1 MISQHSYF
9 QQCLPAIQ
17 QLYTHTNFTKEQLL
31 QKDFLIRQEN
41 ELSMYYSPHND
52 YINPD
57 AHIVIAG
64 ITPGWF
70 QMKTAFKQC
79 TSSLSHHH
87 SLEEVLYETKKA
99 ASFSGTMRA
108 NLIAMLDRCGI
119 QKAAGINSAAELFA
133 SQRHLLHTTSVLKYP
148 VFYKRKNYTGHQ
160 PPIERSALLS
170 HYAFEV
176 FLHELNEIKNPCL
189 IVPLGKAVEQV
200 LRKLSREPSLSRHTY
215 LFGFPHPSGAN
226 GHRKRIFEEH
236 LNEFTEIVEKWAA
249 KRKS

>member
-1 MISQHSYF
+1 MISEHSYF
-9 QQCLPAIQ
+9 QQCLHAIQ
-17 QLYTHTNFTKEQLL
+17 QLHDMNFTKEQLL
-31 QKDFLIRQEN
+31 QKDFLIAQER

-79 TSSLSHHH
+79 VSSLSHHQ
-87 SLEEVLYETKKA
+87 LEQVLYETKKA
-99 ASFSGTMRA
+99 ASFSGTMRV
-108 NLIAMLDRCGI
+108 NLIDMLDQCGVA
-119 QKAAGINSAAELFA
+119 KVMGINGAAELFA
-133 SQRHLLHTTSVLKYP
+133 SQRDLLHTTSVLKYP
-148 VFYKRKNYTGHQ
+148 VFYKGKNYTGHQ

-170 HYAFEV
+170 RYAFEV
-176 FLHELNEIKNPCL
+176 FPHELSEIKNPCL
-189 IVPLGKAVEQV
+189 IVPLGKAVENV
-200 LRKLSREPSLSRHTY
+200 LRKLSNEPSFSRHTY

-236 LNEFTEIVEKWAA
+236 LGEFTEIVEGWAV

>member
-9 QQCLPAIQ
+9 QQCLHAIQ
-17 QLYTHTNFTKEQLL
+17 QLHNMNFTKEQLL
-31 QKDFLIRQEN
+31 QKDFLIAQER

-70 QMKTAFKQC
+70 QMKTAFTQC
-79 TSSLSHHH
+79 VSSLSHHH
-87 SLEEVLYETKKA
+87 PLEQVLYETKKA
-99 ASFSGTMRA
+99 ASFSGTMRV
-108 NLIAMLDRCGI
+108 NLIDMLDRCGI
-119 QKAAGINSAAELFA
+119 AKVMGINGAAELFA
-133 SQRHLLHTTSVLKYP
+133 SQRDLLHTTSVLKYP
-148 VFYKRKNYTGHQ
+148 VFYKGKNYTGHQ
-160 PPIERSALLS
+160 PSIERSALLS
-170 HYAFEV
+170 RYAFEV
-176 FLHELNEIKNPCL
+176 FPQELNEIKNPCL
-189 IVPLGKAVEQV
+189 IVPLGKAVENV
-200 LRKLSREPSLSRHTY
+200 LRKLSGESSLSRHTY

-236 LNEFTEIVEKWAA
+236 LDEFTEIVEDWAV

>member
-9 QQCLPAIQ
+9 QHCLPAIQ
-17 QLYTHTNFTKEQLL
+17 QLHNINFTKEKLL
-31 QKDFLIRQEN
+31 QKDFLIGQEH
-41 ELSMYYSPHND
+41 ELTMYYSPHND

-79 TSSLSHHH
+79 IFSLSHHH
-87 SLEEVLYETKKA
+87 SLEQVLYETKKA
-99 ASFSGTMRA
+99 ASFSGTMRV
-108 NLIAMLDRCGI
+108 NLIEMLDRCGI
-119 QKAAGINSAAELFA
+119 PKAMDINSAAELFA
-133 SQRHLLHTTSVLKYP
+133 SQRDLLHTTSVLKYP
-148 VFYKRKNYTGHQ
+148 VFYKGKNYTGHQ

-170 HYAFEV
+170 RYAFEV
-176 FLHELNEIKNPCL
+176 FQHELNEMKNACL
-189 IVPLGKAVEQV
+189 IVPLGKAVENV
-200 LRKLSREPSLSRHTY
+200 LRKLLLEPSLSRHTY

-236 LNEFTEIVEKWAA
+236 LSEFTEIVEDWAA

>member
-17 QLYTHTNFTKEQLL
+17 QLHDMNFTKEQLL
-31 QKDFLIRQEN
+31 QKDFLIAQER
-41 ELSMYYSPHND
+41 ELNMYYSPHND

-79 TSSLSHHH
+79 VSSLSHHQ
-87 SLEEVLYETKKA
+87 LEQVLYETKKA
-99 ASFSGTMRA
+99 ASFSGTMRV
-108 NLIAMLDRCGI
+108 NLIDMLDQCGI
-119 QKAAGINSAAELFA
+119 AKVMGINGAAELFA
-133 SQRHLLHTTSVLKYP
+133 SQRDLLHTTSVLKYP
-148 VFYKRKNYTGHQ
+148 VFYKGKNYTGHQ

-176 FLHELNEIKNPCL
+176 FTHELSEIKNPCL
-189 IVPLGKAVEQV
+189 IIPLGKAVENV
-200 LRKLSREPSLSRHTY
+200 LRKLSREPSFSRHTY
-215 LFGFPHPSGAN
+215 LFCFPHPSGAN

-236 LNEFTEIVEKWAA
+236 LDEFTEIVEDWAV

>member
-17 QLYTHTNFTKEQLL
+17 QLHNVNFTKEQLL
-31 QKDFLIRQEN
+31 QKDFLIAQER

-79 TSSLSHHH
+79 VSSLSHHQ
-87 SLEEVLYETKKA
+87 LEQVLYETKKA
-99 ASFSGTMRA
+99 ASFSGTMRV
-108 NLIAMLDRCGI
+108 NLIDMLDQCGI
-119 QKAAGINSAAELFA
+119 AKVMGINGAAELFA
-133 SQRHLLHTTSVLKYP
+133 SQRDLLHTTSVLKYP
-148 VFYKRKNYTGHQ
+148 VFYKGKNYTGHQ
-160 PPIERSALLS
+160 PPIERAVLLS
-170 HYAFEV
+170 RYAFEV
-176 FLHELNEIKNPCL
+176 FPHELSEIKNPCL
-189 IVPLGKAVEQV
+189 IVPLGKAVENV
-200 LRKLSREPSLSRHTY
+200 LRKLSREPSFSRHTY

-236 LNEFTEIVEKWAA
+236 LDEFTEIVEEWAVN
-249 KRKS
+249 RRS

>member
-17 QLYTHTNFTKEQLL
+17 QLHNINFTKEQLL
-31 QKDFLIRQEN
+31 QKDFLIGQEH

-52 YINPD
+52 YINSG

-70 QMKTAFKQC
+70 QMKTAFQQC
-79 TSSLSHHH
+79 ISSLAHYQV
-87 SLEEVLYETKKA
+87 EQVLYETKKT
-99 ASFSGTMRA
+99 ASFSGTMRV
-108 NLIAMLDRCGI
+108 NLIDMLDQCGI
-119 QKAAGINSAAELFA
+119 AKAMGINSAAELFA
-133 SQRHLLHTTSVLKYP
+133 SQRDLLHTTSVLKYP
-148 VFYKRKNYTGHQ
+148 VFYKGKNYTGHQ

-170 HYAFEV
+170 RYAFEV
-176 FLHELNEIKNPCL
+176 FPQELNEIKNPCL
-189 IVPLGKAVEQV
+189 IVPLGKAVENV
-200 LRKLSREPSLSRHTY
+200 LRKLSSESSFSQHTY

-236 LNEFTEIVEKWAA
+236 LGEFTEIVEDWAA

>member
-17 QLYTHTNFTKEQLL
+17 QLHIHTNFTKEQLL

>member
-9 QQCLPAIQ
+9 QQCLPALQ
-17 QLYTHTNFTKEQLL
+17 QLHNMNFMKEQLL
-31 QKDFLIRQEN
+31 QKDFLIAQER

-79 TSSLSHHH
+79 VSSLSHHQ
-87 SLEEVLYETKKA
+87 LEQVLYETKKA
-99 ASFSGTMRA
+99 ASFSGTMRV
-108 NLIAMLDRCGI
+108 NLIDMLDQCGI
-119 QKAAGINSAAELFA
+119 AKVMGINGAAELFA
-133 SQRHLLHTTSVLKYP
+133 SQRDLLHTTSVLKYP

-170 HYAFEV
+170 RYAFEV
-176 FLHELNEIKNPCL
+176 FPQELNEIKNPCL
-189 IVPLGKAVEQV
+189 IVPLGKAVENV
-200 LRKLSREPSLSRHTY
+200 LRKLLLEPSLSRHTY

-236 LNEFTEIVEKWAA
+236 LDEFTEIVEDWAVN
-249 KRKS
+249 RRS

>member
-9 QQCLPAIQ
+9 QQCLPALQ
-17 QLYTHTNFTKEQLL
+17 QLHNMNFMKEQLF
-31 QKDFLIRQEN
+31 QKDFLIAQER

-79 TSSLSHHH
+79 VSSLSHHQ
-87 SLEEVLYETKKA
+87 LEQVLYETKKA
-99 ASFSGTMRA
+99 ASFSGTMRV
-108 NLIAMLDRCGI
+108 NLIDMLDQCGI
-119 QKAAGINSAAELFA
+119 AKVMGINGAAELFA
-133 SQRHLLHTTSVLKYP
+133 SQRDLLHTTSVLKYP
-148 VFYKRKNYTGHQ
+148 VFYKGKNYTGHQ
-160 PPIERSALLS
+160 PPIERSVLLS
-170 HYAFEV
+170 RYAFEV
-176 FLHELNEIKNPCL
+176 FPHELSEIKNPCL
-189 IVPLGKAVEQV
+189 IVPLGKAVENV
-200 LRKLSREPSLSRHTY
+200 LRKLSREPSFSRHTY

-236 LNEFTEIVEKWAA
+236 LDEFTEIVEGWAVN
-249 KRKS
+249 RRS

>member
-17 QLYTHTNFTKEQLL
+17 QLHNMNFTKEQLL
-31 QKDFLIRQEN
+31 QKDFLIAQER

-70 QMKTAFKQC
+70 QMKTAFTQC
-79 TSSLSHHH
+79 VSNLSHHH
-87 SLEEVLYETKKA
+87 QLEQVLYETKKA
-99 ASFSGTMRA
+99 ASFSGTMRV
-108 NLIAMLDRCGI
+108 NLIDMLDQCGI
-119 QKAAGINSAAELFA
+119 AKVMGINGAAELFA
-133 SQRHLLHTTSVLKYP
+133 SQRDLLHTTSVLKYP
-148 VFYKRKNYTGHQ
+148 VFYKGKNYTGHQ

-170 HYAFEV
+170 RYAFEV
-176 FLHELNEIKNPCL
+176 FPHELNEIKNPCL
-189 IVPLGKAVEQV
+189 IVPLGKAVENV
-200 LRKLSREPSLSRHTY
+200 LRKLSNEPSFSRHTY

-236 LNEFTEIVEKWAA
+236 LGEFTEIVEGWAVN
-249 KRKS
+249 RRS

>member
-9 QQCLPAIQ
+9 QQCLPALQ
-17 QLYTHTNFTKEQLL
+17 QLHNMNFTKEQLL
-31 QKDFLIRQEN
+31 QKGFLIGQEK

-57 AHIVIAG
+57 AHIIIAG

-79 TSSLSHHH
+79 VSSLSHHH
-87 SLEEVLYETKKA
+87 PLEQVLYETKKA
-99 ASFSGTMRA
+99 ASFSGTMRV
-108 NLIAMLDRCGI
+108 NLIDMLDRCGV
-119 QKAAGINSAAELFA
+119 QKAIGIDSAAELFA
-133 SQRHLLHTTSVLKYP
+133 SQRDLLHTTSVLKYP
-148 VFYKRKNYTGHQ
+148 VFYKGKNYTGHQ

-176 FLHELNEIKNPCL
+176 FPQELNEIRNPCL
-189 IVPLGKAVEQV
+189 IVPLGKAVENV
-200 LRKLSREPSLSRHTY
+200 LRKLSREPSFSRHTY

-236 LNEFTEIVEKWAA
+236 LSEFTEIVEGWAVN
-249 KRKS
+249 RRS

>member
-1 MISQHSYF
+1 MISQPSYF
-9 QQCLPAIQ
+9 QQYLPALQ
-17 QLYTHTNFTKEQLL
+17 QLHNMNFTKEQLL

-41 ELSMYYSPHND
+41 GLSMYYSPHND

-57 AHIVIAG
+57 AHIFIAG

-79 TSSLSHHH
+79 VSSLSHHH
-87 SLEEVLYETKKA
+87 PLEQVLYETKKS
-99 ASFSGTMRA
+99 ASFSGTMRV
-108 NLIAMLDRCGI
+108 NLIDMLDRCGV
-119 QKAAGINSAAELFA
+119 QKAIGIDSAAELFA
-133 SQRHLLHTTSVLKYP
+133 SQRDMLHTTSVLKYP
-148 VFYKRKNYTGHQ
+148 VFYKGKNYTGHQ

-176 FLHELNEIKNPCL
+176 FTHELSEIKNPCL
-189 IVPLGKAVEQV
+189 IIPLGKAVENV
-200 LRKLSREPSLSRHTY
+200 LRKLSREPSFSRHTY

-236 LNEFTEIVEKWAA
+236 LDEFTEIVEDWAV

>member
-9 QQCLPAIQ
+9 QQCLPALQ
-17 QLYTHTNFTKEQLL
+17 QLHNMNFTKEQLL
-31 QKDFLIRQEN
+31 QKDFLIAQEH

-57 AHIVIAG
+57 AHIIIAG

-79 TSSLSHHH
+79 LSSLSHHH
-87 SLEEVLYETKKA
+87 PLEQVLYETKKS
-99 ASFSGTMRA
+99 ASFSGTMRV
-108 NLIAMLDRCGI
+108 NLIDMLDRCGV
-119 QKAAGINSAAELFA
+119 QKAIDIDSAAELFA
-133 SQRHLLHTTSVLKYP
+133 SQRDMLHTTSVLKYP
-148 VFYKRKNYTGHQ
+148 VFYKGKNYTGHQ

-176 FLHELNEIKNPCL
+176 FTHELSEIKNPCL
-189 IVPLGKAVEQV
+189 IIPLGKAVENV
-200 LRKLSREPSLSRHTY
+200 LRKLSREPSFSRHTY

-236 LNEFTEIVEKWAA
+236 LDEFTEIVEDWAVN
-249 KRKS
+249 RRS

>member
-1 MISQHSYF
+1 MISKHSYF
-9 QQCLPAIQ
+9 QQCLPALQ
-17 QLYTHTNFTKEQLL
+17 QLHNMNFTKEQLL

-41 ELSMYYSPHND
+41 GLSMYYSPHND

-57 AHIVIAG
+57 AHIFIAG

-79 TSSLSHHH
+79 VSSLSHHH
-87 SLEEVLYETKKA
+87 PLEQVLYETKKA
-99 ASFSGTMRA
+99 ASFSGTMRV
-108 NLIAMLDRCGI
+108 NLIDMLDRCGV
-119 QKAAGINSAAELFA
+119 QKAIGIDSAAELFA
-133 SQRHLLHTTSVLKYP
+133 SQRDLLHTTSVLKYP
-148 VFYKRKNYTGHQ
+148 VFYKGKNYTGHQ

-176 FLHELNEIKNPCL
+176 FTHELSEITNPCL
-189 IVPLGKAVEQV
+189 IVPLGKAVENV
-200 LRKLSREPSLSRHTY
+200 LRKLSGEPSFSRHTY

-236 LNEFTEIVEKWAA
+236 LDEFTEIVEGWAVN
-249 KRKS
+249 RRS

>member
-9 QQCLPAIQ
+9 QQCLPALQ
-17 QLYTHTNFTKEQLL
+17 QLHNMNFMKEQLL
-31 QKDFLIRQEN
+31 QKDFLIAQER

-79 TSSLSHHH
+79 VSSLSHHQ
-87 SLEEVLYETKKA
+87 LEQVLYETKKA
-99 ASFSGTMRA
+99 ASFSGTMRV
-108 NLIAMLDRCGI
+108 NLIDMLDQCGI
-119 QKAAGINSAAELFA
+119 AKVMGINGAAELFA
-133 SQRHLLHTTSVLKYP
+133 SQRDLLHTTSVLKYP
-148 VFYKRKNYTGHQ
+148 VFYKGKNYTGHQ
-160 PPIERSALLS
+160 PPIERSVLLS
-170 HYAFEV
+170 RYAFEV
-176 FLHELNEIKNPCL
+176 FPHELSEIKNPCL
-189 IVPLGKAVEQV
+189 IVPLGKAVENV
-200 LRKLSREPSLSRHTY
+200 LRKLSREPSFSRHTY

-236 LNEFTEIVEKWAA
+236 LDEFTEIVEGWAVN
-249 KRKS
+249 RRS

>member
-1 MISQHSYF
+1 
-9 QQCLPAIQ
+9 
-17 QLYTHTNFTKEQLL
+17 
-31 QKDFLIRQEN
+31 
-41 ELSMYYSPHND
+41 MYYSPHND

-79 TSSLSHHH
+79 VSSLSHHH
-87 SLEEVLYETKKA
+87 PLEQVLYETKKA
-99 ASFSGTMRA
+99 ASFSGTMRV
-108 NLIAMLDRCGI
+108 NLIDMLDRCGI
-119 QKAAGINSAAELFA
+119 AKVMGINGAAELFS
-133 SQRHLLHTTSVLKYP
+133 SQRDLLHTTSVLKYP

-170 HYAFEV
+170 RYAFEV
-176 FLHELNEIKNPCL
+176 FLQELSEIKNPCL
-189 IVPLGKAVEQV
+189 IVPLGKAVENV
-200 LRKLSREPSLSRHTY
+200 LRKLSGESSFSRHTY

-236 LNEFTEIVEKWAA
+236 LSEFTKIVEDWAV

>member
-17 QLYTHTNFTKEQLL
+17 QLHDMNFTKDQLL
-31 QKDFLIRQEN
+31 QKDFLIAQER

-57 AHIVIAG
+57 VHIVIAG

-79 TSSLSHHH
+79 VSSLSHHQ
-87 SLEEVLYETKKA
+87 LEQVLYETKKA
-99 ASFSGTMRA
+99 ASFSGTMRV
-108 NLIAMLDRCGI
+108 NLIDMLDQCGI
-119 QKAAGINSAAELFA
+119 AKVMGINGAAELFA
-133 SQRHLLHTTSVLKYP
+133 SQRDLLHTTSVLKYP
-148 VFYKRKNYTGHQ
+148 VFYKGKNYTGHQ
-160 PPIERSALLS
+160 PSIERSALLS
-170 HYAFEV
+170 RYAFEV
-176 FLHELNEIKNPCL
+176 FPQELNEIKNPCL
-189 IVPLGKAVEQV
+189 IVPLGKAVENV
-200 LRKLSREPSLSRHTY
+200 LRKLSSESSFSRHTY

-236 LNEFTEIVEKWAA
+236 LDEFTEIVEGWAVN
-249 KRKS
+249 RRS

>member
-9 QQCLPAIQ
+9 QQCLPGIQ
-17 QLYTHTNFTKEQLL
+17 QLHDMNFTKEQLL
-31 QKDFLIRQEN
+31 QKDFLIAQER

-79 TSSLSHHH
+79 VSSLSHHQ
-87 SLEEVLYETKKA
+87 LEQVLYETKKA
-99 ASFSGTMRA
+99 ASFSGTMRV
-108 NLIAMLDRCGI
+108 NLIDMLDQCGI
-119 QKAAGINSAAELFA
+119 AKVMGINGAAELFA
-133 SQRHLLHTTSVLKYP
+133 SQRDLLHTTSVLKYP
-148 VFYKRKNYTGHQ
+148 VFYKEKNYTGHQ
-160 PPIERSALLS
+160 PPIERSVLLS
-170 HYAFEV
+170 RYAFEV
-176 FLHELNEIKNPCL
+176 FPHELSEIKNPCL
-189 IVPLGKAVEQV
+189 IVPLGKAVENV
-200 LRKLSREPSLSRHTY
+200 LRKLSREPSFSRHTY

-236 LNEFTEIVEKWAA
+236 LSEFTKIVEDWAV

>member
-1 MISQHSYF
+1 MISKPSYF
-9 QQCLPAIQ
+9 QQYLPALQ
-17 QLYTHTNFTKEQLL
+17 QLHNMNFTKEQLL

-41 ELSMYYSPHND
+41 GLSMYYSPHND

-57 AHIVIAG
+57 AHIFIAG

-79 TSSLSHHH
+79 VSSLSHHH
-87 SLEEVLYETKKA
+87 PLEQVLYETKKS
-99 ASFSGTMRA
+99 ASFSGTMRV
-108 NLIAMLDRCGI
+108 NLIDMLDRCGV
-119 QKAAGINSAAELFA
+119 QKAIGIDSAAELFA
-133 SQRHLLHTTSVLKYP
+133 SQRDMLHTTSVLKYP
-148 VFYKRKNYTGHQ
+148 VFYKGKNYTGHQ

-176 FLHELNEIKNPCL
+176 FTHELSEIKNPCL
-189 IVPLGKAVEQV
+189 IIPLGKAVENV
-200 LRKLSREPSLSRHTY
+200 LRKLSREPSFSRHTY

-236 LNEFTEIVEKWAA
+236 LNEFTEIVEDWAA

>member
-1 MISQHSYF
+1 MISQPSYF
-9 QQCLPAIQ
+9 QQYLPALQ
-17 QLYTHTNFTKEQLL
+17 QLHNMNFTKEQLF

-57 AHIVIAG
+57 AHVIIAG

-79 TSSLSHHH
+79 VSSLSHHH
-87 SLEEVLYETKKA
+87 PLEQVLYETKKA
-99 ASFSGTMRA
+99 ASFSGTMRI
-108 NLIAMLDRCGI
+108 NLIDMLDRCGV
-119 QKAAGINSAAELFA
+119 QKAIGMDSAAELFA
-133 SQRHLLHTTSVLKYP
+133 SQRDLLHTTSVLKYP
-148 VFYKRKNYTGHQ
+148 VFYKGKNYTGHQ

-176 FLHELNEIKNPCL
+176 FPQELNEIKNPCL
-189 IVPLGKAVEQV
+189 IIPLGKAVENV
-200 LRKLSREPSLSRHTY
+200 LRKLSREPSFSRHTY

-226 GHRKRIFEEH
+226 GHRKRIFEEY
-236 LNEFTEIVEKWAA
+236 LGKFMEIVEGWAVN
-249 KRKS
+249 RRS

>member
-1 MISQHSYF
+1 MISQPSYF
-9 QQCLPAIQ
+9 QQYLPALQ
-17 QLYTHTNFTKEQLL
+17 QLHNMNFTKEQLF

-57 AHIVIAG
+57 AHVIIAG

-79 TSSLSHHH
+79 VSSLSHHH
-87 SLEEVLYETKKA
+87 PLEQVLYETKKA
-99 ASFSGTMRA
+99 ASFSGTMRI
-108 NLIAMLDRCGI
+108 NLIDMLDRCGV
-119 QKAAGINSAAELFA
+119 QKAIGMDSAAELFA
-133 SQRHLLHTTSVLKYP
+133 SQRGMLHTTSVLKYP
-148 VFYKRKNYTGHQ
+148 VFYKGKNYTGHQ

-176 FLHELNEIKNPCL
+176 FTHELGEITNPCL
-189 IVPLGKAVEQV
+189 IVPLGKAVENV
-200 LRKLSREPSLSRHTY
+200 LRKLSSEPSFSRHTY

-236 LNEFTEIVEKWAA
+236 LSGFTEIVEDWAV
-249 KRKS
+249 KKKS

>member
-9 QQCLPAIQ
+9 QQYLPAIQ
-17 QLYTHTNFTKEQLL
+17 QLHIHTNFTKEQLL
-31 QKDFLIRQEN
+31 QKDFLIGQEK

-57 AHIVIAG
+57 AHIIIAG

-79 TSSLSHHH
+79 VSSLSHHH
-87 SLEEVLYETKKA
+87 PLEQVLYETKKA
-99 ASFSGTMRA
+99 ASFSGTMRV
-108 NLIAMLDRCGI
+108 NLIDMLDRCGV
-119 QKAAGINSAAELFA
+119 QKAIGMDSAAELFA
-133 SQRHLLHTTSVLKYP
+133 SQRDMLHTTSILKYP
-148 VFYKRKNYTGHQ
+148 VFYKGKNYTGHQ

-176 FLHELNEIKNPCL
+176 FPHELNEIRNPCL
-189 IVPLGKAVEQV
+189 IVPLGKAVENV
-200 LRKLSREPSLSRHTY
+200 LRKLSREPSFSRHTY

-236 LNEFTEIVEKWAA
+236 LGGFTEIVEGWAVN
-249 KRKS
+249 RRS

>member
-9 QQCLPAIQ
+9 QQCLPALQ
-17 QLYTHTNFTKEQLL
+17 QLHNMNFTKEQLL
-31 QKDFLIRQEN
+31 QKDFLIAQER

-79 TSSLSHHH
+79 VSSLSHHH
-87 SLEEVLYETKKA
+87 QLEQVLYETKKA
-99 ASFSGTMRA
+99 ASFSGTMRV
-108 NLIAMLDRCGI
+108 NLIDMLDQCGI
-119 QKAAGINSAAELFA
+119 AKVMGINGAAELFA
-133 SQRHLLHTTSVLKYP
+133 SQRDLLHTTSVLKYP
-148 VFYKRKNYTGHQ
+148 VFYKGKNYTGHQ

-170 HYAFEV
+170 RYAFEV
-176 FLHELNEIKNPCL
+176 FPHELSEIKNPCL
-189 IVPLGKAVEQV
+189 IVPLGKAVENV
-200 LRKLSREPSLSRHTY
+200 LRKLSNEPSFSRHTY

-226 GHRKRIFEEH
+226 GHRNRIFEEH
-236 LNEFTEIVEKWAA
+236 LDEFTGIVEDWAV

>member
-1 MISQHSYF
+1 MISQYSYF
-9 QQCLPAIQ
+9 QQCLPAIK
-17 QLYTHTNFTKEQLL
+17 QLHNMNFTKVQLL
-31 QKDFLIRQEN
+31 QKDFLIGQEN
-41 ELSMYYSPHND
+41 GLSMYYSPHND

-79 TSSLSHHH
+79 VSSLSHHH
-87 SLEEVLYETKKA
+87 PLEQILYETKKS
-99 ASFSGTMRA
+99 ASFSGTMRV
-108 NLIAMLDRCGI
+108 NLIDMLDRCGV
-119 QKAAGINSAAELFA
+119 QKAIGMDSAAELFA
-133 SQRHLLHTTSVLKYP
+133 SQRDMLHTTSVLKYP
-148 VFYKRKNYTGHQ
+148 VFHKGKNYTGHQ

-176 FLHELNEIKNPCL
+176 FTHELNEIKNPCL
-189 IVPLGKAVEQV
+189 IIPLGKAVENV
-200 LRKLSREPSLSRHTY
+200 LRKLSREPSFSRHTY

-236 LNEFTEIVEKWAA
+236 LNEFTEIVEGWAV

>member
-9 QQCLPAIQ
+9 QQYLPAIQ
-17 QLYTHTNFTKEQLL
+17 QLHIHTNFTKEQLL
-31 QKDFLIRQEN
+31 QKDFLIGQEK

-57 AHIVIAG
+57 AHIIIAG

-79 TSSLSHHH
+79 VSSQSHHH
-87 SLEEVLYETKKA
+87 PLEQVLYETKKA
-99 ASFSGTMRA
+99 ASFSGTMRV
-108 NLIAMLDRCGI
+108 NLIDMLDQCGI
-119 QKAAGINSAAELFA
+119 AKAMGINGAAELFA
-133 SQRHLLHTTSVLKYP
+133 SQRDMLHTTSVLKYP
-148 VFYKRKNYTGHQ
+148 VFYKGKNYTGHQ

-176 FLHELNEIKNPCL
+176 FPQELNEIKNPCL
-189 IVPLGKAVEQV
+189 IVPLGKAVENV
-200 LRKLSREPSLSRHTY
+200 LRKLSSESSLSQHTY

-236 LNEFTEIVEKWAA
+236 LREFTEIVEEWAVN
-249 KRKS
+249 RRS

>member
-9 QQCLPAIQ
+9 QQCLHALH
-17 QLYTHTNFTKEQLL
+17 QLHINMNFTKEQLL
-31 QKDFLIRQEN
+31 QKDFLIQQEN

-57 AHIVIAG
+57 AHIIIAG

-79 TSSLSHHH
+79 VSSQSHHH
-87 SLEEVLYETKKA
+87 PLEQVLHETKKA
-99 ASFSGTMRA
+99 ASFSGTMRV
-108 NLIAMLDRCGI
+108 NLIDMLDRCGV
-119 QKAAGINSAAELFA
+119 QKAIGIDSAAELFA

-148 VFYKRKNYTGHQ
+148 VFYKGKNYTGHQ
-160 PPIERSALLS
+160 PPIKRSALLS

-176 FLHELNEIKNPCL
+176 FPHELSEIKNPCL
-189 IVPLGKAVEQV
+189 IVPLGKAVENV
-200 LRKLSREPSLSRHTY
+200 LRKLSREPSFSRHTY

-236 LNEFTEIVEKWAA
+236 LNEFTETVEKWAA
-249 KRKS
+249 NRKS

>member
-17 QLYTHTNFTKEQLL
+17 QLHIHTNFTKEQLL

-79 TSSLSHHH
+79 TSSLSQHH

-99 ASFSGTMRA
+99 ASFSGTMRV
-108 NLIAMLDRCGI
+108 NLIEMLDQCGI
-119 QKAAGINSAAELFA
+119 SKAMGINSAAELFA
-133 SQRHLLHTTSVLKYP
+133 SQRDLLHTTSVLKYP
-148 VFYKRKNYTGHQ
+148 VFYKGKNYTGHQ
-160 PPIERSALLS
+160 PPIERSSLLS
-170 HYAFEV
+170 RYAFEV
-176 FLHELNEIKNPCL
+176 FPQELKEVTNPCL

-236 LNEFTEIVEKWAA
+236 LNKFTETVEKWVA

>member
-1 MISQHSYF
+1 MISQPSYF
-9 QQCLPAIQ
+9 QQYLPALQ
-17 QLYTHTNFTKEQLL
+17 QLHNMNFTKEQLL
-31 QKDFLIRQEN
+31 QKDFLIGQEN
-41 ELSMYYSPHND
+41 GLSMYYSPHND

-79 TSSLSHHH
+79 VSSLSHHH
-87 SLEEVLYETKKA
+87 PLEQVLYETKKS
-99 ASFSGTMRA
+99 ASFSGTMRV
-108 NLIAMLDRCGI
+108 NLIDMLDRCGV
-119 QKAAGINSAAELFA
+119 QKAIGMDSAAELFA
-133 SQRHLLHTTSVLKYP
+133 SQRDLLHTTSVLKYP
-148 VFYKRKNYTGHQ
+148 VFYKGKNYTGHQ

-176 FLHELNEIKNPCL
+176 FTHELSEIKNPCL
-189 IVPLGKAVEQV
+189 IVPLGKAVENV
-200 LRKLSREPSLSRHTY
+200 LRKLSGEPSFSRHTY

-236 LNEFTEIVEKWAA
+236 LDEFTEIVEGWAVN
-249 KRKS
+249 RRS